1 MKKYRI
7 EVEEILT
14 RIVEVDAYNIADAID
29 KVYERY
35 HNEEIV
41 LDYQDWCDTKYYLLD
56 EYNNRISK
64 L

>member
-7 EVEEILT
+7 EVEELLS
-14 RIVEVDAYNIADAID
+14 RIVEIDAYNIADAID

-41 LDYQDWCDTKYYLLD
+41 LDYQDWWDTKYYLLD